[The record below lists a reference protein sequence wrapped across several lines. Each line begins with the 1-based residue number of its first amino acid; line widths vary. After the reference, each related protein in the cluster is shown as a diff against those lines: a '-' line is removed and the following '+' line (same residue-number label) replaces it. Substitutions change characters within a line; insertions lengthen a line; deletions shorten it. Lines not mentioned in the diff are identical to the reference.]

1 MQYCN
6 VVEKSAA
13 VSKGIALQKGNR
25 LKNLKPKT
33 RSRGGPSKMEQE
45 NMIRKLP
52 EKQRRPKTKSLG
64 QFWNEVEDD
73 KGRSQIY
80 FHDSLL
86 YERTLPKIGV
96 FKDKKGTIYLEES
109 PNRVRV
115 DIPITDVPALVIDY
129 IKSLGLKNEVDVLDY
144 VVSNA
149 HRLGR
154 SGLPFFP
161 VREFKFLRDNEFYM
175 FFPCTS
181 QILRISRKN
190 GKLEWLDYEGIDA
203 LVDIEAIIP
212 FDGILVS
219 DDEAWQ
225 SVFAAFIDFTMNQEE
240 PRIRALQCNI
250 GFLMDQWKLGSK
262 SRAVVFIDEGQA
274 EGAPPNGRSGK
285 SLMTQALLHVRKP
298 SIIIDAQGIDPNSRF
313 MFQSVPINA
322 QVVIL
327 DDVNIRIKS
336 DRLFSI
342 ITGPFVIERK
352 NREPI
357 ILNYELAL
365 KLLLTSNNTVIG
377 SGRSNADRFSV
388 ISFSDFFDHTYSPRE
403 EWGDEVYSGWKI
415 DEWSRF
421 YTYIFTVLIPEY
433 LKYGLESTE
442 SPENLRQNQVIQST
456 SYDFFNWCLENLTP
470 DMGKEET
477 STVRHNCIVH
487 VGEATGKKLE
497 GDISLFT
504 RWARIFVEQYLEAKL
519 TIKKSNSRNYL
530 VIGK

>member
-1 MQYCN
+1 ML
-6 VVEKSAA
+6 KS
-13 VSKGIALQKGNR
+13 S
-25 LKNLKPKT
+25 KPKT
-33 RSRGGPSKMEQE
+33 SARSGPKANRPAPQKSLTGQDSKEE
-45 NMIRKLP
+45 KKKRTSKLP
-52 EKQRRPKTKSLG
+52 VKG
-64 QFWNEVEDD
+64 QNTTAADQGIFWEEHTDN
-73 KGRSQIY
+73 KGKVIIEY
-80 FHDSLL
+80 HDSWL
-86 YERTLPKIGV
+86 YELTLRKIGI
-96 FKDKKGTIYLEES
+96 FKDKKGIIYLEES

-357 ILNYELAL
+357 ILNYELAP

-403 EWGDEVYSGWKI
+403 EWDDEVYSGWKI

-442 SPENLRQNQVIQST
+442 SPENLRRNQVIQST
-456 SYDFFNWCLENLTP
+456 SHDFFNWCLEKLSA
-470 DMGKEET
+470 DMNKEDT
-477 STVRHNCIVH
+477 SAHRLKCLVH

-497 GDISLFT
+497 GDRSLFT
-504 RWARIFVEQYLEAKL
+504 RWVRIFVEQYLEAKL
-519 TIKKSNSRNYL
+519 TIKKSNGRNYL
-530 VIGK
+530 VIEK